1 MRKYITRRI
10 LLAVPMLFAI
20 SFIAFVLINFM
31 PSDPAEVALRVNEI
45 IPTDEAVASMR
56 AQLGLDDPFLV
67 RYFRWL
73 ADCLRFDFGV
83 SYTNTNR
90 TVISEIVR
98 CIPQTL
104 NLAAMSLVIVLAVS
118 IPIGVLSAVYK
129 NSLFDRIIRFFV
141 FIGTAMPNYWLG
153 LVLIWLF
160 GVKLKFLPTNGAT
173 SFKH

>member
-20 SFIAFVLINFM
+20 SFITFVLINFM

-98 CIPQTL
+98 L
-104 NLAAMSLVIVLAVS
+104 
-118 IPIGVLSAVYK
+118 
-129 NSLFDRIIRFFV
+129 
-141 FIGTAMPNYWLG
+141 
-153 LVLIWLF
+153 
-160 GVKLKFLPTNGAT
+160 
-173 SFKH
+173 